1 MSSHHRFS
9 FPAVVALTLSALVF
23 SPAVLAQD
31 SGVQS
36 SPNRNID
43 DATRAK
49 AMSGDSANAGSSGSA
64 SGTSMGSKVENAA
77 GRAKN
82 ATVRTAK
89 RARGAVERGA
99 ARADKKI
106 RGVTGD
112 AKGNTQNAEPVI
124 KN

>member
-1 MSSHHRFS
+1 MSIHHKFS
-9 FPAVVALTLSALVF
+9 LPAVVALSLAAAVF
-23 SPAVLAQD
+23 SPALLAQD
-31 SGVQS
+31 AGVQE

-49 AMSGDSANAGSSGSA
+49 AMSGDSANAGSSSSA

-89 RARGAVERGA
+89 RAKGAVERGA
-99 ARADKKI
+99 ARADQKI

-112 AKGNTQNAEPVI
+112 AKGNAQNTEPVL